1 MYSKT
6 IEFIPPVIAHR
17 GLPFHAPENTL
28 ESFIA
33 ARDAGAK
40 WIETDV
46 KLTADG
52 IPVLMHDDTLDRTT
66 SGHGPVSS
74 MTWAKMQTLD
84 AGSWFSP
91 YFSKTRVTSL
101 AELLAFCA
109 TSKMQLILELK
120 PSPGRTQATVM
131 VALIEAAKM
140 WPEDMPPPMICSF
153 DRDALMIAAQLQPDW
168 PRGLFLE
175 EWYDDW
181 VEAAMLT
188 QSSTVTMRVDLLTP
202 ERLALL
208 RGAPLPI
215 LAYTINDS
223 AQAKELLKNGIKA
236 VYSDDAGALIKG

>member
-1 MYSKT
+1 MYPKL

-52 IPVLMHDDTLDRTT
+52 VPVLMHDDTLDRTT
-66 SGHGPVSS
+66 SGHGPVSA
-74 MTWAKMQTLD
+74 MTWEKMQNLD

-91 YFSKTRVTSL
+91 SFARSRVTSL
-101 AELLAFCA
+101 AELLTFCA
-109 TSKMQLILELK
+109 SSRMQLILELK

-131 VALIEAAKM
+131 VALIEAAKA
-140 WPEDMPPPMICSF
+140 WPEDMPPPMIASV
-153 DRDALMIAAQLQPDW
+153 DKDALMIAAELQPDW

-175 EWYDDW
+175 EWNEDW
-181 VEAAMLT
+181 IEAAMLT
-188 QSSTVTMRVDLLTP
+188 QSSTVTMREDALTP
-202 ERLALL
+202 ERLALVQ
-208 RGAPLPI
+208 GAPLPV

-223 AQAKELLKNGIKA
+223 AKAKELFKNGIRA
-236 VYSDDAGALIKG
+236 VFSDNAGALING